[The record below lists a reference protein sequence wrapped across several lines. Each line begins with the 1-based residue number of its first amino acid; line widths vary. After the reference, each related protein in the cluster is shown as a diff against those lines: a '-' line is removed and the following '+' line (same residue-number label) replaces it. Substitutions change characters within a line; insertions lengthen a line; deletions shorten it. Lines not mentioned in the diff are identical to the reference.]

1 MKKGAA
7 FHKSKMEVTKDG
19 LQCTQDGVK
28 HYRVDGLVM
37 LSHDSDTECL
47 DVIKPSQHIT
57 DGMLEYDIYEDDSEC
72 VEDFTDGF
80 LDGWITTFIYGCGV
94 FVGLMLALAI
104 YKFIF

>member
-19 LQCTQDGVK
+19 LQCTQDGIK

-47 DVIKPSQHIT
+47 DVIKQSQNIT
-57 DGMLEYDIYEDDSEC
+57 DGMLEYDIYADDSEC
-72 VEDFTDGF
+72 VEDLTE
-80 LDGWITTFIYGCGV
+80 GWVNDWVIGCAV
-94 FVGLMLALAI
+94 FVCAMLAVI
-104 YKFIF
+104 IFKVIK